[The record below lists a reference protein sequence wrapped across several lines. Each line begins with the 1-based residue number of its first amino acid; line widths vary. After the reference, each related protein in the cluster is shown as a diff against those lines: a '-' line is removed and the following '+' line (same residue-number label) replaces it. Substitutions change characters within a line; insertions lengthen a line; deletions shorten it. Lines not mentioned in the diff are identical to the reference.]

1 MAYDTKAGKMVL
13 HGGWVVHGPDSGWKN
28 ETWTLDLARST
39 WTLMKP
45 AASPPPRNYHAMAYD
60 EASGKVIVFGS
71 DYGDND
77 PHTWA
82 YDTSKDAWERIDT
95 KPMPVSLV
103 YADMVYLPDLGAC
116 LLFGGAGDPN
126 EKPSGDTWLFT
137 MKDGWTQLRPEHAPT
152 PRAWHAMA

>member
-1 MAYDTKAGKMVL
+1 
-13 HGGWVVHGPDSGWKN
+13 
-28 ETWTLDLARST
+28 
-39 WTLMKP
+39 
-45 AASPPPRNYHAMAYD
+45 MAYD

-82 YDTSKDAWERIDT
+82 YDTSEDAWERIDT

-152 PRAWHAMA
+152 PRAWHAMAWDPVAKRVWLYGGGTKRNTATSELWYWDLKDKDWHKVERDATTLES